1 MAKAL
6 GSTPATAPHPHTHL
20 LTPHLHGTVGLL
32 FSPQPPS
39 AILAYFSSFHPSDFA
54 RAGTIASR
62 SFRLPPGHLYSRGGE
77 IPREDDVPVGHS
89 VEPNLRKLG
98 VPTRLVKGRVEVE
111 AEEGFEV
118 CREGEVLGSGQTTL
132 LKMFGVAMAEFSVG
146 VRAWLDR
153 EKGNVTVVEG
163 DGAGGGGGGMEVEGM
178 DLEGEKDD
186 Q

>member
-1 MAKAL
+1 M
-6 GSTPATAPHPHTHL
+6 
-20 LTPHLHGTVGLL
+20 
-32 FSPQPPS
+32 
-39 AILAYFSSFHPSDFA
+39 
-54 RAGTIASR
+54 
-62 SFRLPPGHLYSRGGE
+62 
-77 IPREDDVPVGHS
+77 PVGHS

>member
-1 MAKAL
+1 
-6 GSTPATAPHPHTHL
+6 
-20 LTPHLHGTVGLL
+20 
-32 FSPQPPS
+32 
-39 AILAYFSSFHPSDFA
+39 
-54 RAGTIASR
+54 
-62 SFRLPPGHLYSRGGE
+62 
-77 IPREDDVPVGHS
+77 
-89 VEPNLRKLG
+89 
-98 VPTRLVKGRVEVE
+98 VKGRVEVE

-163 DGAGGGGGGMEVEGM
+163 DGAGSGGGEMEVEGM